1 MWWSPLLTQEFKEG
15 ALSKPF
21 RNFPEVETSCCL
33 LRWAVSSSRK
43 SWWLGLWLTS
53 SFLPEDEAVSN
64 KRVDDCCGVFSPSS
78 LEPFKRVDKLLGLLL
93 VYLLNLLSTPL

>member
-1 MWWSPLLTQEFKEG
+1 MWRTPLLTQEFKEG

-21 RNFPEVETSCCL
+21 RNFSEVETSCCL

-53 SFLPEDEAVSN
+53 SFLPEDEAVSS

-78 LEPFKRVDKLLGLLL
+78 LELSFNRVDKRLL
-93 VYLLNLLSTPL
+93 VYLLNLLSTLL